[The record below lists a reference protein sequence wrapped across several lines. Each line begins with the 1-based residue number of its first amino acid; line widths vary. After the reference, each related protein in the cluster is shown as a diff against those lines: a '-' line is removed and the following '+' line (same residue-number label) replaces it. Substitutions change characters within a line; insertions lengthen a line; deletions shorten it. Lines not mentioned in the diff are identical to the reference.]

1 MYVFTANFASQSL
14 RKKFLIEIAFSG
26 GLKNGGAHIQ
36 KGYMAVLI
44 KKRFAFHSF

>member
-26 GLKNGGAHIQ
+26 GLKNGGVHIE
-36 KGYMAVLI
+36 KGYSSADKNTLRI
-44 KKRFAFHSF
+44 S